1 MSRIDVNAN
10 GCIFTGLEFE
20 NHLEFRGIRYARAQR
35 WEYPKMCDYENGCF
49 NACEFGNCSPQ
60 YRAFEDDA
68 VVNSFYYKEFRR
80 SSSFSYGEDCLFLNI
95 YAPKSA
101 KNAPVLIYIHGGSFT
116 GGSANEEHISG
127 EKYAEKG
134 VVYVN
139 LNYRL
144 GAFGFCSHP
153 DVAADGAC
161 GNFGLYDQLTAIKWV
176 EKYISFFGGNS
187 KNITLS
193 GQSAGAMSV
202 DILISSPL
210 CNGLVQ
216 KAILM
221 SAAGLQRKT
230 VRPLKPSLTKGFWK
244 KVMQNANVKT
254 MAELKNADS
263 QTLYFA
269 WKKACREDRLSK
281 LCTLP
286 VYDGKLLV
294 RQSFNMR
301 TIPQMT
307 KIIGITTEDIV
318 PAILGILAKE
328 WIKKDSSTCYL
339 YCFAR
344 RLPGDENGAWH
355 ASDLLYVFYT
365 LKRNWR
371 PFEKIDYKIADEM
384 ISAIVEFAKNGNP
397 NCADLPRW
405 EPGFKK
411 AMLFC
416 EQTKFAKLPKKLL
429 WKNTL
434 FNRAPKE

>member
-1 MSRIDVNAN
+1 MSKIDVNAN

-35 WEYPKMCDYENGCF
+35 WEYPKMCNYENGCF

-68 VVNSFYYKEFRR
+68 VVNSFYYKEFRK

-187 KNITLS
+187 KT
-193 GQSAGAMSV
+193 
-202 DILISSPL
+202 
-210 CNGLVQ
+210 
-216 KAILM
+216 
-221 SAAGLQRKT
+221 
-230 VRPLKPSLTKGFWK
+230 
-244 KVMQNANVKT
+244 
-254 MAELKNADS
+254 
-263 QTLYFA
+263 
-269 WKKACREDRLSK
+269 
-281 LCTLP
+281 
-286 VYDGKLLV
+286 
-294 RQSFNMR
+294 
-301 TIPQMT
+301 
-307 KIIGITTEDIV
+307 
-318 PAILGILAKE
+318 
-328 WIKKDSSTCYL
+328 
-339 YCFAR
+339 
-344 RLPGDENGAWH
+344 
-355 ASDLLYVFYT
+355 
-365 LKRNWR
+365 
-371 PFEKIDYKIADEM
+371 
-384 ISAIVEFAKNGNP
+384 
-397 NCADLPRW
+397 
-405 EPGFKK
+405 
-411 AMLFC
+411 
-416 EQTKFAKLPKKLL
+416 
-429 WKNTL
+429 
-434 FNRAPKE
+434 